1 MKTAICTC
9 IKDEHPYLKEWIDW
23 HLDRGFSHIY
33 LYEDNGS
40 KPHDEIVRL
49 FPESVTLLPIDLVR
63 NEPVTVERRQMQMYV
78 YSMRTLSDKYDWIA
92 FIDADEYVDFE
103 EGWNLERLLK
113 EHDAFPAVMLSWMLY
128 SANGRIAKPDG
139 GVIESYPKADV
150 DVDYKNIWF
159 GAHWCLK
166 SIVNTKNYK
175 GFKNIHWA
183 KDAVNMNGNSTPEY
197 KVFRKAWIR
206 HYYTKSWDEWVW
218 RIMERGDLCNGN
230 RKLAQFFN
238 TNPDM
243 LPMKEKLIRSVAHRI
258 PHGNKCYILDEKYK
272 IIAGGNIHKINELNS
287 RVKNENSGQVYR

>member
-9 IKDEHPYLKEWIDW
+9 IKDEHPYLKEWIEW

-49 FPESVTLLPIDLVR
+49 FPESVTLRSINVVRDEPI
-63 NEPVTVERRQMQMYV
+63 TVERRQMQMYT
-78 YSMRTLSDKYDWIA
+78 YSMGTLSDEYDWIA

-113 EHDAFPAVMLSWMLY
+113 EHEDYPAIMLSWMLY
-128 SANGRIAKPDG
+128 SANGRVEKPQG

-150 DVDYKNIWF
+150 VVDYCRIWGDTEWTF
-159 GAHWCLK
+159 K
-166 SIVNTKNYK
+166 SIVNTKKYE
-175 GFKNIHWA
+175 GFKHIHWA
-183 KDAVNMNGNSTPEY
+183 KGSVNMNGSTEKEL
-197 KVFRKAWIR
+197 KVFKKAWIR
-206 HYYTKSWDEWVW
+206 HYYTKSWEEWVW
-218 RIMERGDLCNGN
+218 RIMGRGDLCNGN

-238 TNPDM
+238 ANPDM
-243 LPMKEKLIRSVAHRI
+243 LPMKEGLIRSVAHRI
-258 PHGNKCYILDEKYK
+258 PHGNKCYILDARNM

-287 RVKNENSGQVYR
+287 RLKNENSGQNYR

>member
-1 MKTAICTC
+1 MKQLIAICTC
-9 IKDEHPYLKEWIDW
+9 IKDEHPYLKEWIEW

-49 FPESVTLLPIDLVR
+49 FPEAVTLRSINVVRDEPI
-63 NEPVTVERRQMQMYV
+63 TVERRQMQMYT
-78 YSMRTLSDKYDWIA
+78 YSMGTLSTEYEWIA

-113 EHDAFPAVMLSWMLY
+113 EHEDYPAIMLSWMLY
-128 SANGRIAKPDG
+128 SASGRITKPQG

-150 DVDYKNIWF
+150 DMDYCGIWCDTEWTF
-159 GAHWCLK
+159 K
-166 SIVNTKNYK
+166 SIVNTKKYK

-183 KDAVNMNGNSTPEY
+183 KGAVNMNGSIEKEP
-197 KVFRKAWIR
+197 KVFKKAWIR
-206 HYYTKSWDEWVW
+206 HYYTKSWEEWVW

-238 TNPDM
+238 ANPDM
-243 LPMKEKLIRSVAHRI
+243 LPIKEQLIRSVAHRI
-258 PHGNKCYILDEKYK
+258 PHGNKCYILDAMNM
-272 IIAGGNIHKINELNS
+272 IIAGGNVHKIKEINEKI
-287 RVKNENSGQVYR
+287 RQ

>member
-9 IKDEHPYLKEWIDW
+9 IKDEHPYLKEWIEW

-40 KPHDEIVRL
+40 KPHDVRL
-49 FPESVTLLPIDLVR
+49 FPDAVTLLSIDVVR
-63 NEPVTVERRQMQMYV
+63 NEPVTVERRQMQMHT
-78 YSMRTLSDKYDWIA
+78 YSMGTLSSEYDWIA

-113 EHDAFPAVMLSWMLY
+113 EHKDYPAVMLSWMLY
-128 SANGRIAKPDG
+128 SANGRVEKPQG
-139 GVIESYPKADV
+139 GVIESYPNADV
-150 DVDYKNIWF
+150 NVNYKYIWF
-159 GAHWCLK
+159 GAQWSVK

-175 GFKNIHWA
+175 GCKHIHWA
-183 KDAVNMNGNSTPEY
+183 EGAVNMIGNTTPEY
-197 KVFRKAWIR
+197 KVFKKAWIR
-206 HYYTKSWDEWVW
+206 HYYTKSWEEWVW

-238 TNPDM
+238 ANPDM

-258 PHGNKCYILDEKYK
+258 PHGNKCYLLDEQNM
-272 IIAGGNIHKINELNS
+272 IIAGGNIHKIMEINQKLRS
-287 RVKNENSGQVYR
+287 I